1 VKILTILG
9 TRPEVIRLALVI
21 ARLDELCDH
30 VLVHTGQ
37 NYEPS
42 LSDVFF
48 SGLGIRAPD
57 HALDCRGVSFGEQ
70 IGAMLSA
77 VDRVLK
83 LERPDGVLILG
94 DTNSGLSAILARRR
108 GIPVFHMEAGNR
120 CYDDRVPEEIN
131 RRIIDQSSSVLMPY
145 TQRSKENLLREGIAS
160 ERIFVTGNPIHEVL
174 THFAGGIDRS
184 DVHKRLGLEPR
195 SYFLVTMHRAETVD
209 DEGRLRGLVDALTAV
224 SDKYGQ
230 PVVCSLHPRTRDRM
244 TRLGMEFDDDA
255 AVRYLEPLGLFD
267 FVALERE
274 ARCVLTDSGTVQE
287 ECAILRVPSVT
298 LRDVTERP
306 ETIDVGSNML
316 VGVRTEA
323 VLRGVEVVL
332 SEPPA
337 WQPPPGYLNTGV
349 ATTVVKI
356 VLGGGRGVTA
366 GAV

>member
-1 VKILTILG
+1 MKILTVLG
-9 TRPEVIRLALVI
+9 TRPELIRLALVM
-21 ARLDELCDH
+21 ARLDELCEH

-37 NYEPS
+37 NYDPG

-48 SGLGIRAPD
+48 SELGIRAPD
-57 HALDCRGVSFGEQ
+57 HALGCKGASFGEQ
-70 IGAMLSA
+70 LGAMLTA
-77 VDRVLK
+77 VDRVLEQ
-83 LERPDGVLILG
+83 ERPDGVLILG

-108 GIPVFHMEAGNR
+108 GLPVFHMEAGNR

-131 RRIIDQSSSVLMPY
+131 RRIIDQSSTVLMPY
-145 TQRSKENLLREGIAS
+145 TQRSKENLLREGIAG

-174 THFAGGIDRS
+174 THFADGIDGS
-184 DVHKRLGLEPR
+184 DVHARLGLEPR

-209 DEGRLRGLVDALTAV
+209 DEARLRGLVDALAAV
-224 SDKYGQ
+224 SARYGQ

-244 TRLGMEFDDDA
+244 TRLGMAFNDA

-274 ARCVLTDSGTVQE
+274 ALCVLTDSGTVQE

-306 ETIDVGSNML
+306 ETIDAGSNML

-337 WQPPPGYLNTGV
+337 WEPPAGYLAAGV

-356 VLGGGRGVTA
+356 VLGGRDNA
-366 GAV
+366 S